1 MIPKSPS
8 GATAY
13 VATRRLPDAKQPR
26 AKASGARTS
35 RTEQNCPLTTPLQRQ
50 RLGARVGRVL
60 ERFKMGK
67 FIRWEVI
74 DGQLSWSFDQNKIA
88 AEKTL

>member
-1 MIPKSPS
+1 
-8 GATAY
+8 
-13 VATRRLPDAKQPR
+13 
-26 AKASGARTS
+26 
-35 RTEQNCPLTTPLQRQ
+35 
-50 RLGARVGRVL
+50 LGARVGRVL

-74 DGQLSWSFDQNKIA
+74 DGRLSWSFDQNKIA

>member
-1 MIPKSPS
+1 MPVSQP
-8 GATAY
+8 ADCR
-13 VATRRLPDAKQPR
+13 TRSSHAQRLLER
-26 AKASGARTS
+26 ARVELK
-35 RTEQNCPLTTPLQRQ
+35 QNCPLTTPLQRQ

-74 DGQLSWSFDQNKIA
+74 DGRLSWSFDQNKIA